1 MTSQFYMPTRVVS
14 GPGCVREQGG
24 LLRGLGGRALVVT
37 GGRSARLSGALDD
50 VAAALEANGQP
61 FEVFDG
67 AVPNPTVDS
76 VYAGAERA
84 RRFGADFLVA
94 IGGGSPMDTA
104 KAIALVVKQ
113 DVPRQALFAG
123 GLRDEALPLACVPT
137 TAGTGSEVTQYSILT
152 NDEAGT
158 KTSLALPCLFPR
170 LALLDGKYTLGLP
183 RRVSVNTA
191 IDALSHCVEGMLSNL
206 AGEISDA
213 LAREGCRRI
222 CACLPGLERG
232 ELSQAERDSLLLAST
247 LGGMVIAATGTT
259 AVHAMGYSLTYYR
272 GIEHGRANGLLLPAF
287 LRFCARG
294 DRALAERVLDG
305 CAMASAD
312 ELEAAL
318 GRLLGE
324 RERLTQEEI
333 RQFAAKAIQTGNIAK
348 CAVRPTQADLEALY
362 RESMGQG

>member
-1 MTSQFYMPTRVVS
+1 MTNQFYMPTRVVA
-14 GPGCVREQGG
+14 GRDCVRVQGS
-24 LLRGLGGRALVVT
+24 LLLPLGGRALVVT
-37 GGRSARLSGALDD
+37 GGHSARLCGALDD
-50 VAAALEANGQP
+50 VTAALTANGQA
-61 FEVFDG
+61 FEVFDK

-76 VYAGAERA
+76 VYAGVERV
-84 RRFGADFLVA
+84 REFGADFLVA
-94 IGGGSPMDTA
+94 IGGGSPLDTA
-104 KAIALVVKQ
+104 KAIALVAAQ
-113 DVPRQALFAG
+113 EVPREALFAG

-170 LALLDGKYTLGLP
+170 LAFLDGKYTLGLP

-206 AGEISDA
+206 AGDITDA
-213 LAREGCRRI
+213 LAREGCGRI

-232 ELSQAERDSLLLAST
+232 ELTEAERDSLLLAST
-247 LGGMVIAATGTT
+247 LGGMVISATGTT
-259 AVHAMGYSLTYYR
+259 AVHAMGYSLTYHR

-294 DRALAERVLDG
+294 NASLVDRAL
-305 CAMASAD
+305 SACGMSSVD
-312 ELEAAL
+312 ELEGAL

-324 RERLTQEEI
+324 RERLTEEEI
-333 RQFAAKAIQTGNIAK
+333 RQYAAKAIQTGNIAK
-348 CAVRPTQADLEALY
+348 CAVRPTQTDLEELY
-362 RESMGQG
+362 RESLG